1 MKRDVRDE
9 LIRQATEIRQRAYA
23 PYSKFL
29 VGAAV
34 RTTSGKTFLGCN
46 VENASYGLAVCA
58 ERSAIF
64 AAITAGEKQFECMAI
79 ATQGGAMP
87 CGACRQVLSE
97 FNPDLPIFIVDVDNP
112 EKIVEGNLW
121 DLLPGAFKLDEK
133 PKTKKSKAQGPK
145 SKVKSD
151 DDE

>member
-1 MKRDVRDE
+1 VKKETRDE
-9 LIRQATEIRQRAYA
+9 LIRQAVEIRQRAYA

-34 RTTSGKTFLGCN
+34 RTASGKTFLGCN

-121 DLLPGAFKLDEK
+121 ELLPGAFKLDEK
-133 PKTKKSKAQGPK
+133 GKNKSKAK
-145 SKVKSD
+145 SKA
-151 DDE
+151 DE

>member
-1 MKRDVRDE
+1 VKKDVRDE
-9 LIRQATEIRQRAYA
+9 LIHQAIEVRKRAYA

-34 RTTSGKTFLGCN
+34 RTKSGKTFLGCN

-58 ERSAIF
+58 ERSAVF

-79 ATQGGAMP
+79 ATQGAAMP

-97 FNPDLPIFIVDVDNP
+97 FNPDLPIYIVDADKP
-112 EKIVEGNLW
+112 EKIIEGSLW
-121 DLLPGAFKLDEK
+121 ELLPGAFKLDDK
-133 PKTKKSKAQGPK
+133 AKGNKSKVQGPK
-145 SKVKSD
+145 SKV
-151 DDE
+151 EEE